1 MTEQPVGQP
10 FPARQAM
17 GLGFGGVAV
26 LVGGLLGWSVFA
38 SISGAVIVWGQVA
51 VETRNQVVEN
61 IDGGTVSE
69 ILVRDGDS
77 VEQGDVLLRF
87 SDALL
92 RAEESLLT
100 AQYAEFAARRAR
112 LEAEFQ
118 NASAIVWDSELVA
131 LSTTDPSVRETLE
144 GQTRLFQARA
154 AARTG
159 EAARLRERI
168 GQAREQI
175 AGLEA
180 QAVSVDHQSELIARE
195 LTMRRALFEQGL
207 AASIDVLAF
216 EREAT
221 RLEGQGGAIAA
232 AIARA
237 QGEIAE
243 LEIQVLQIG
252 VRQREE
258 AEAQARDAQAR
269 ENQIRERLASVHDR
283 LENQQVRAPVAGEVF
298 DMTVFALGEVV
309 RPGDPIL
316 RIVPKETGLVV
327 IAQVDPIHVD
337 QVYEGQAA
345 VLRFSAF
352 PARETPE
359 FDGHVARVSADA
371 VRDVESGLSWYEV
384 ELAIGPA
391 GQAGQAED
399 TPSALSLAG
408 DLAVTPGMPVEAHIR
423 TGERSV
429 LNYLITPVTDFF
441 YRSLRE

>member
-1 MTEQPVGQP
+1 MTEQPAGHP
-10 FPARQAM
+10 FPARHALV
-17 GLGFGGVAV
+17 LGFGGVAV
-26 LVGGLLGWSVFA
+26 LLGGLLGWSVFA
-38 SISGAVIVWGQVA
+38 SISGAVIVSGRVA

-77 VEQGDVLLRF
+77 VAQGDVLLRF

-92 RAEESLLT
+92 RAEEALLT
-100 AQYAEFAARRAR
+100 AQYAELAAQRGR
-112 LEAEFQ
+112 LEAEFR
-118 NASAIVWDSELVA
+118 NASTIVWDSELVA
-131 LSTTDPSVRETLE
+131 LSTTDRNVREILD

-159 EAARLRERI
+159 EAAQLRERI
-168 GQAREQI
+168 GQAHEQI

-180 QAVSVDHQSELIARE
+180 QAVSVDHQTELIARE
-195 LTMRRALFEQGL
+195 LTMRRTLFERGL
-207 AASIDVLAF
+207 AGSIDVLTF

-221 RLEGQGGAIAA
+221 RLDGQAGATAS
-232 AIARA
+232 AIARV

-243 LEIQVLQIG
+243 IEIQLLQIG

-258 AEAQARDAQAR
+258 AEAQARAVQAR
-269 ENQIRERLASVHDR
+269 ENQVRERLASLHDR
-283 LENQQVRAPVAGEVF
+283 LGNRQVRAPVAGEVL
-298 DMTVFALGEVV
+298 DMTVFAVGEVV

-337 QVYEGQAA
+337 QVYEGQEA

-359 FDGHVARVSADA
+359 FDGYVVRVSADA
-371 VRDVESGLSWYEV
+371 VRDVESGLSWY
-384 ELAIGPA
+384 
-391 GQAGQAED
+391 
-399 TPSALSLAG
+399 
-408 DLAVTPGMPVEAHIR
+408 
-423 TGERSV
+423 
-429 LNYLITPVTDFF
+429 
-441 YRSLRE
+441 

>member
-1 MTEQPVGQP
+1 MTKQLARQP
-10 FPARQAM
+10 FAARQAM
-17 GLGFGGVAV
+17 VLGFGGVAV
-26 LVGGLLGWSVFA
+26 LVGGLLAWSVFA

-51 VETRNQVVEN
+51 VETRNQVVEH

-87 SDALL
+87 DDALL

-100 AQYAEFAARRAR
+100 AQYAELAARRAR
-112 LEAEFQ
+112 LEAEFR
-118 NASAIVWDSELVA
+118 NASAIMWDSELVA
-131 LSTTDPSVRETLE
+131 LSATDPSVREILD

-159 EAARLRERI
+159 ETARLRERI

-175 AGLEA
+175 AGLRA
-180 QAVSVDHQSELIARE
+180 QAVSVDHQSELIERE
-195 LTMRRALFEQGL
+195 LTMRRALFERGL
-207 AASIDVLAF
+207 AASIDVVAF
-216 EREAT
+216 EREAA
-221 RLEGQGGAIAA
+221 RLEGQGGAISAA
-232 AIARA
+232 VARA

-243 LEIQVLQIG
+243 IEIQILQVG

-258 AEAQARDAQAR
+258 AESQARDAQAR

-283 LENQQVRAPVAGEVF
+283 LENRQVRAPVGGEVF

-309 RPGDPIL
+309 HPGDPIL

-337 QVYEGQAA
+337 QVYEGQVA

-359 FDGHVARVSADA
+359 FDGYVVRVSADA
-371 VRDVESGLSWYEV
+371 VADVENGLSRYEV
-384 ELAIGPA
+384 ELAIGEPGHA
-391 GQAGQAED
+391 GRAED
-399 TPSALSLAG
+399 KPNPLSLAG
-408 DLAVTPGMPVEAHIR
+408 NLVVTPGMPVEAHIR

-429 LNYLITPVTDFF
+429 VNYLIKPVTDFF